1 MPYFLRHLSTVGPTA
16 EPVFDPAWGR
26 FLDTLPAMAWLAD
39 TKGRLLYA
47 NEAWREATGLR
58 GDVRDLSRF
67 GDLVHPEDR
76 ERLGGA
82 GRAHAGGSTAYEF
95 RLRRADGQYRWVLER
110 IHAWRDAKGAQ
121 IGFVGGAVDIHEQ
134 KRHEQRLSLIAL
146 RQTSLACFG
155 RFILEQTEIET
166 VSAEAVR
173 LFCEHLRLPAGL
185 LLRGDPEG
193 IEAPRIFCARGF
205 AADVSPALVSLPATG
220 STRHYPED
228 GDDFPLPAAWL
239 EAGGWRQGLAVP
251 VDPLAPSRGWFV
263 GLSTELPDLPPS
275 LNYAR
280 ELAAIFA
287 VAEARVRAERD
298 LRAGSER
305 ALQIQKMEA
314 VGLLAGGVAHD
325 FNNLLTAIRCF
336 AELLRDDL
344 PGETQRSRVDDILH
358 ASSRASHLVRQLL
371 AFSRHEVVQSEPVDL
386 QSLVDNLR
394 GFIRSLLSEHVR
406 IRFELGE
413 APAWCHA
420 DPKQIEQVLFNLC
433 LNARDVMVVDGT
445 LTVGV
450 GPAPAS
456 PDGGRRVRLTVGDTG
471 PGIPPE
477 VQARL
482 FQPFFTTKPRGRGTG
497 LGLAASRAIAREF
510 GGDLTF
516 ETEAGKGSVFHLD
529 LPEVAS
535 PYAFEPEPEP
545 TRASRAPGRSLLLVE
560 DDDLVRAVTTLLA
573 ESFGHKVTAF
583 GDSGEALAWAEQ
595 GGLATIDLLMTD
607 IVMPN
612 LSGHALSKRLRTL
625 RPDLPVLYMSG
636 YVDDEETRAAIA
648 QPGVL
653 FLAKPFSHHELASRL
668 EAALA
673 PLAAG
678 PEDDSDRPADGETQ
692 GFLP

>member
-1 MPYFLRHLSTVGPTA
+1 MPYFLRHLSPVGTTA

-39 TKGRLLYA
+39 AKGRLLYA
-47 NEAWREATGLR
+47 NEAWRETTGLR
-58 GDVRDLSRF
+58 GDTRDLDRLA
-67 GDLVHPEDR
+67 DLVHPEDR
-76 ERLGGA
+76 ERLGGT
-82 GRAHAGGSTAYEF
+82 RQIHSGGSTAFEF
-95 RLRRADGQYRWVLER
+95 RLRRADGEYRWVLER

-121 IGFVGGAVDIHEQ
+121 VGFIGGAVDIHEQ

-155 RFILEQTEIET
+155 RFILEQTDIET
-166 VSAEAVR
+166 VSNEAVR
-173 LFCEHLRLPAGL
+173 LFCEHLRFPAGL
-185 LLRGDPEG
+185 LVRGDPEG
-193 IEAPRIFCARGF
+193 IEVPRVCCARGF
-205 AADVSPALVSLPATG
+205 PSGVAPVAAVLPTTG
-220 STRHYPED
+220 VTRHYPED
-228 GDDFPLPAAWL
+228 GADFPVDIAWL
-239 EAGGWRQGLAVP
+239 EAGGWRHGLAVP
-251 VDPLAPSRGWFV
+251 VDPMAPARGWFI
-263 GLSTELPDLPPS
+263 GLSAESQEIPPS

-287 VAEARVRAERD
+287 VAETRDRAERD
-298 LRAGSER
+298 LRSGSER

-344 PGETQRSRVDDILH
+344 PGETQRGRVDDILH
-358 ASSRASHLVRQLL
+358 AASRASHLVRQLL
-371 AFSRHEVVQSEPVDL
+371 AFSRHEVVQPEPVDL
-386 QSLVDNLR
+386 QTLVDNLR

-406 IRFELGE
+406 IQFNLGE
-413 APAWCHA
+413 EPAWCHA

-445 LTVGV
+445 LTVSV
-450 GPAPAS
+450 GPGPAS
-456 PDGGRRVRLTVGDTG
+456 PSGERRVRLSVGDTG
-471 PGIPPE
+471 AGIPPE

-516 ETEAGKGSVFHLD
+516 DTEPGKGSVFHLD
-529 LPEVAS
+529 LPEVAN
-535 PYAFEPEPEP
+535 PYAIEPEPEP
-545 TRASRAPGRSLLLVE
+545 ASVPSRSAGRAILLVE

-583 GDSGEALAWAEQ
+583 GDSGEALAWAERE
-595 GGLATIDLLMTD
+595 GLATVDLLMTD
-607 IVMPN
+607 IVMPGM
-612 LSGHALSKRLRTL
+612 SGHTLSKRLREL

-653 FLAKPFSHHELASRL
+653 FLAKPFSHHDLAARL

-673 PLAAG
+673 PHATG
-678 PEDDSDRPADGETQ
+678 
-692 GFLP
+692 

>member
-1 MPYFLRHLSTVGPTA
+1 MPYFLRHLSTVGTTA

-58 GDVRDLSRF
+58 GDISDLSRF
-67 GDLVHPEDR
+67 SDLVHPDDR

-82 GRAHAGGSTAYEF
+82 PRVHSGGSTAFEF
-95 RLRRADGQYRWVLER
+95 RLRRADGQYRWVVER

-155 RFILEQTEIET
+155 RFILEQTDID
-166 VSAEAVR
+166 VISIEAVR
-173 LFCEHLRLPAGL
+173 LFCEHLRFPAGL
-185 LLRGDPEG
+185 LVRGDPEG
-193 IEAPRIFCARGF
+193 REAPRVCGARGF
-205 AADVSPALVSLPATG
+205 ASDVAPALTSLPATG
-220 STRHYPED
+220 ATRHHPED
-228 GDDFPLPAAWL
+228 CDDFPLAASWL

-251 VDPLAPSRGWFV
+251 VDPLAPARGWFI
-263 GLSTELPDLPPS
+263 GLATEPPDVPPS

-305 ALQIQKMEA
+305 ALQIQKLEA

-344 PGETQRSRVDDILH
+344 PGDTQRSRVDDILH

-406 IRFELGE
+406 IRFELGD
-413 APAWCHA
+413 APAWCQA

-433 LNARDVMVVDGT
+433 LNARDVMVIDGT
-445 LTVGV
+445 LTVSV
-450 GPAPAS
+450 GPGPATES
-456 PDGGRRVRLTVGDTG
+456 GERRVRLSVGDTG

-477 VQARL
+477 VCARL

-516 ETEAGKGSVFHLD
+516 DTELGKGSVFHLD
-529 LPEVAS
+529 LPEVAN

-545 TRASRAPGRSLLLVE
+545 AKPSNAPGRNILLVE
-560 DDDLVRAVTTLLA
+560 DDDLVRAVTALLA
-573 ESFGHKVTAF
+573 ESFGHRVTAF
-583 GDSGEALAWAEQ
+583 GDSTEALAWAERE
-595 GGLATIDLLMTD
+595 GLLKIDLLMTD
-607 IVMPN
+607 IVMPR
-612 LSGHALSKRLRTL
+612 LSGHALSQRLRAL

-648 QPGVL
+648 QPGVV
-653 FLAKPFSHHELASRL
+653 FLAKPFSHQELASRL

-673 PLAAG
+673 PL
-678 PEDDSDRPADGETQ
+678 DPA
-692 GFLP
+692 